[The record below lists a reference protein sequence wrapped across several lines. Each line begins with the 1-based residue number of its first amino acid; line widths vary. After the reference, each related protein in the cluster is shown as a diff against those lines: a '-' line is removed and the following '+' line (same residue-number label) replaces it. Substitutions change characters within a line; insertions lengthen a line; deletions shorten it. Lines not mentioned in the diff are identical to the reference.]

1 MRLGIM
7 QPYFYPYIGYF
18 ALIAHCDEWEVFDI
32 SQFTRK
38 SWMTRNR
45 ILNPHKPWVYVNAPV
60 MGVVRGQR
68 TCEVQLKDR
77 QSLLADLL
85 NKLSH
90 YQAHAPYYEAV
101 VAMVRGSFEAV
112 HEESLT
118 ELNLQTMRG
127 VCDYL
132 GIPLRF
138 RVSSREP
145 HDYEITHAGSW
156 ALEISKRRGAAQY
169 LNPIRGRELFVK
181 EEFDQSGI
189 ALMFLQPYP
198 FEYETRPYPFEPGLS
213 ILDVL
218 MWNPPEKVRDALMA
232 HPVVAG

>member
-1 MRLGIM
+1 M
-7 QPYFYPYIGYF
+7 QPYFFPYVGYF
-18 ALIAHCDEWEVFDI
+18 ALIAQCDEWEVFDI

-45 ILNPHKPWVYVNAPV
+45 ILNPNKPWVYVNAPV
-60 MGVVRGQR
+60 IDRGRGKR
-68 TCEVQLKDR
+68 TCEIQLKNR
-77 QSLLADLL
+77 QALLADLL

-90 YQAHAPYYEAV
+90 YQVHAPCYEAV
-101 VAMVRGSFEAV
+101 VAMVRRSIEAV
-112 HEESLT
+112 PEDSLT

-132 GIPLRF
+132 GIPFRY

-145 HDYEITHAGSW
+145 HEYEIAHAGSW

-169 LNPIRGRELFVK
+169 LNPIGGRDLFVK

-189 ALMFLQPYP
+189 ELMFLQPHS
-198 FEYETRPYPFEPGLS
+198 FEYDTGPYPFESGLS
-213 ILDVL
+213 ILDAL

-232 HPVVAG
+232 HAVIAA